1 MTKVK
6 NVNERKFFFRA
17 VVRMEGKKRRDA
29 EVERR
34 ETQRGREERTV
45 EEGRERADP
54 KGKEKRMTVG
64 DSEHK
69 RDQRKK

>member
-1 MTKVK
+1 
-6 NVNERKFFFRA
+6 
-17 VVRMEGKKRRDA
+17 MEGKKRRDA